1 MTNIRRASLA
11 GLLLAQT
18 LVFSAPPPPRGEI
31 SPAHY
36 QQTVSMLA
44 SDRMKGRL
52 TGSPE
57 LEKAAAYLSGQFK
70 ALGIP
75 PAAGTSYYQRF
86 QVTTRARLGKANHLQ
101 YSLNGDK
108 RSTAVLGRDYQPYNF
123 SGSGST
129 SGPLVF
135 VGYGITAPEYDYDD
149 YAGIDVKGKTVLIL
163 RHEPQEFDEKSRFA
177 GKVYTTHA
185 QLQNKAVN
193 ARFHGA
199 RAVLL
204 VADAPNHP
212 ADADQVEK
220 FSQNVGPN
228 SPDIPFVQIRA
239 ELADQWL
246 AASGQNLKQWIETV
260 DKDLKPRSF
269 EVPKLSLELQSQ
281 VERQQRQVP
290 NVAAYL
296 KGESDEYVVLGAHY
310 DHLGMGEQS
319 SMAPSLAGK
328 AIHHGA
334 DDNASGTAGL
344 MELAGYFAGQAKP
357 RRGILFLAF
366 AGEELGLLGSNYYVN
381 HPLLPLDKAVAMI
394 NMDMIG
400 RIKDRRIFVG
410 GTGTGDTLAAL
421 LDQAKAKST
430 LQFDLSEQGG
440 YGSSD
445 HFSFTLKQVP
455 VLFFFSGLHT
465 DYHKPSDTAE
475 KIQNKEAAELL
486 AVVSDVTTR
495 LAGAG
500 ARPKFIKTNMPQ
512 PQATASAS
520 SSGAGVWFG
529 SVPDMSESKDG
540 FKLSDALPNSPA
552 ALAGLKGG
560 DVIFEFDGKPVKN
573 LYDFTYALRTK
584 KPGDVVE
591 IKYRRG
597 SETLE
602 TKATLKS
609 RSQMR

>member
-1 MTNIRRASLA
+1 MNTIRRALLA

-18 LVFSAPPPPRGEI
+18 PVFSAPPPKGQI
-31 SPAHY
+31 SAEHY
-36 QQTVSMLA
+36 QQTVTFLA
-44 SDRMKGRL
+44 SDRLKGRL

-57 LEKAAAYLSGQFK
+57 LEKAAAYLAGQFK

-75 PAAGTSYYQRF
+75 PAAGSTYLQRF
-86 QVTTRARLGKANHLQ
+86 QVTTKARLGKTNHLN

-108 RSTAVLGRDYQPYNF
+108 RAATTLGRDFQPYNF
-123 SGSGST
+123 SGSGQT
-129 SGPLVF
+129 SGSVIF

-149 YAGIDVKGKTVLIL
+149 YSGVDVKGRTVLIL

-185 QLQNKAVN
+185 QMQNKAVN
-193 ARFHGA
+193 ARLHGA
-199 RAVLL
+199 RAVLF
-204 VADAPNHP
+204 VNDASNHP

-246 AASGQNLKQWIETV
+246 SASGQTLKQWIETV
-260 DKDLKPRSF
+260 DKDLKPHSF
-269 EVPKLSLELQSQ
+269 ELPKLSIELQAQ

-290 NVAAYL
+290 NVCAYL
-296 KGESDEYVVLGAHY
+296 KGSSDEYVILGAHF

-344 MELAGYFAGQAKP
+344 MELAGYFAGKDKP

-381 HPLLPLDKAVAMI
+381 HPLLPLDKAAAMI

-400 RIKDRRIFVG
+400 RIKDRRVFVG

-430 LQFDLSEQGG
+430 LQLDLSEQGG

-455 VLFFFSGLHT
+455 VLFFFSGLHS

-475 KIQNKEAAELL
+475 KIQNREAADLL
-486 AVVSDVTTR
+486 TLVADVTSR
-495 LAGAG
+495 LSDAP
-500 ARPKFIKTNMPQ
+500 ARPAYIKTSVPQ
-512 PQATASAS
+512 PTATASAS

-529 SVPDMSESKDG
+529 SVPDMAESKDG
-540 FKLSDALPNSPA
+540 FKLSDVLPNSPA
-552 ALAGLKGG
+552 AAAGLKGG

-573 LYDFTYALRTK
+573 LYDYTYVLRSK
-584 KPGDVVE
+584 KPGDVVD
-591 IKYRRG
+591 IRFRRG